1 MRLESKVDP
10 TYASLLITY
19 QSLHGLTKL
28 FLDEYFSD
36 KTYTRT
42 AVLNL
47 HAPFRRLSFMYQLQS
62 YRITIRVYYGFLVG
76 VSISTRDVANNNHVS
91 VSIFDGPILVN
102 TFFLNDIDGFLHV
115 GGYEITCGI
124 VILDGDVPKVNG
136 LDIEYEI
143 YRQTLDHVKLSNVND
158 TFNITV
164 NTRQRNG
171 TIFYYKYLKV
181 EAESSFVKM
190 SFSKIRSL
198 SGTSYNCEYGG
209 LIFSDLWRLR
219 TAVYGPYC
227 SQYGISPLGNDVK
240 TFHSG
245 QNNLI
250 LLIYSYTFQ
259 IDVDILFQRS
269 DCEGVT
275 NMCTLLCGAQGKY
288 SRIFNP
294 PVNYVFIARQVN
306 KLFCKISIQ
315 LIKGC
320 MKIQRLYSDSN
331 AVCIIGIYVRAGAML
346 TAMQV
351 KNDFRYVYD
360 DPLIFLASKATLNW
374 YNYTGYH
381 KC

>member
-1 MRLESKVDP
+1 MRLESRVDP

-19 QSLHGLTKL
+19 QLLHGLTKL
-28 FLDEYFSD
+28 WMDEYFSD
-36 KTYTRT
+36 KTYTQTPVFRIQD
-42 AVLNL
+42 
-47 HAPFRRLSFMYQLQS
+47 PFNSMSVKLPLQT

-76 VSISTRDVANNNHVS
+76 LSIITYYVTNNKHVS

-102 TFFLNDIDGFLHV
+102 TSFLDDIDGFLHI
-115 GGYEITCGI
+115 GAYEVTCLI
-124 VILDGDVPKVNG
+124 VVLNGDVPEVNG
-136 LDIEYEI
+136 LEMLYEI
-143 YRQTLDHVKLSNVND
+143 YRQALDHVKLSNVDD

-181 EAESSFVKM
+181 EAENSFVKM
-190 SFSKIRSL
+190 TFSKIRSL

-209 LIFSDLWRLR
+209 LIFSDLWRFR

-227 SQYGISPLGNDVK
+227 SQYGISPLGKDVE

-259 IDVDILFQRS
+259 IDVDILFERS

-275 NMCTLLCGAQGKY
+275 NMCTLLCGAQGRYRHMK
-288 SRIFNP
+288 NP
-294 PVNYVFIARQVN
+294 PINYILIGAQMT
-306 KLFCKISIQ
+306 KLYCKINIQ

-320 MKIQRLYSDSN
+320 MKMQRLYSDST

-346 TAMQV
+346 TAMKV
-351 KNDFRYVYD
+351 KNDFRYVYHY
-360 DPLIFLASKATLNW
+360 PSIFFASKATHQLVN
-374 YNYTGYH
+374 TGYY

>member
-1 MRLESKVDP
+1 MELRLESRVDP

-19 QSLHGLTKL
+19 QLLHGLTKL
-28 FLDEYFSD
+28 WMDEYFSD

-42 AVLNL
+42 TVFIIK
-47 HAPFRRLSFMYQLQS
+47 APFNSMSVKVPLQT
-62 YRITIRVYYGFLVG
+62 YRMTIRVYYGFLVG
-76 VSISTRDVANNNHVS
+76 ISIFTYYVTNNKHVS

-102 TFFLNDIDGFLHV
+102 TSFLGDIDGFLYI
-115 GGYEITCGI
+115 GGYEVTCLI
-124 VILDGDVPKVNG
+124 VVLNGDVPEVNG
-136 LDIEYEI
+136 LEMQYEI
-143 YRQTLDHVKLSNVND
+143 YRQTLDHVKLSNVDD

-181 EAESSFVKM
+181 EAENSFVKM
-190 SFSKIRSL
+190 AFSKIRSL

-227 SQYGISPLGNDVK
+227 SQYGISPLGNDVR
-240 TFHSG
+240 TFYSG
-245 QNNLI
+245 QNNII

-259 IDVDILFQRS
+259 IDVDILFERS
-269 DCEGVT
+269 ECEGVT

-288 SRIFNP
+288 RHMRNP
-294 PVNYVFIARQVN
+294 PINYIHLGGQMT
-306 KLFCKISIQ
+306 KLFCKINIQ
-315 LIKGC
+315 LMKGC
-320 MKIQRLYSDSN
+320 MKIQRLYSDNN

-351 KNDFRYVYD
+351 NNDFRYVYHY
-360 DPLIFLASKATLNW
+360 PSIFFATHQLVH
-374 YNYTGYH
+374 TGYY